1 MASYSSAPKQ
11 TKICFCSVTNGHD
24 TASIVNAISSVKM
37 QMAIMQHP
45 VQLEYRFEETL
56 SDAIDYFYK
65 NKNFDVL
72 VATDSQFGFSESW
85 VVENAIKH
93 PEKRVVTGIFPVP
106 GKVDWERIRAKASDD
121 REPNSSKGHVY
132 NVDLTSSEISD
143 DGEYLQVKRADL
155 RCLVLKRGPLEA
167 LGAVHPERV
176 HSTGILVHAPSIGED
191 GVRLSADD
199 TFCDLL
205 TKSKITIYADLERPI
220 TSFGCQT
227 FAGVCGIR
235 KQLR

>member
-1 MASYSSAPKQ
+1 MSPSIAPKQ
-11 TKICFCSVTNGHD
+11 TKICFCSVTNGHE

-37 QMAIMQHP
+37 QMAIMKHP
-45 VQLEYRFEETL
+45 VQLEYRFEDTL
-56 SDAIDYFYK
+56 SDAIDHFYK
-65 NKNFDVL
+65 TKEFDVL
-72 VATDSQFGFSESW
+72 VAVDSQFGFSENW
-85 VVENAIKH
+85 VVDNAVKNN
-93 PEKRVVTGIFPVP
+93 EKRVITGIFPIP
-106 GKVDWERIRAKASDD
+106 GKIDWERIRTKAADE
-121 REPNSSKGHVY
+121 REPNSSKGFVY
-132 NVDLTSSEISD
+132 NVDLSNSEISD
-143 DGEYLQVKRADL
+143 DGEYLIVKRADL

-176 HSTGILVHAPSIGED
+176 HSSGILVHAPSVGEG
-191 GVRLSADD
+191 GVRLSADE

-205 TKSKITIYADLERPI
+205 TKAKIPIYADLERPI